1 MLFFREI
8 CLERDVR
15 LKGDTQEVHWSVQGF
30 MEEIKISLAEFF
42 FFFLF
47 WDIVLR
53 NYVYTTIFVSQFLN
67 DQ

>member
-15 LKGDTQEVHWSVQGF
+15 LKGDTQEVHWSIQGF
-30 MEEIKISLAEFF
+30 MEEIEISLAEV
-42 FFFLF
+42 FFFLG
-47 WDIVLR
+47 DIVLR
-53 NYVYTTIFVSQFLN
+53 NYVYTTTFVSQFLN

>member
-15 LKGDTQEVHWSVQGF
+15 LKGDTQEVHWSIQGF

-42 FFFLF
+42 FFFGGYCFEKLCVHDNF
-47 WDIVLR
+47 CI
-53 NYVYTTIFVSQFLN
+53 TIFK
-67 DQ
+67 